1 VSSSIRFDSNA
12 TCASGLP
19 VSVAEAPYFEMISFL
34 TDGCNAIWCSFYF
47 HEGLGVIHEGS
58 IARLLCGQ
66 GYQRHLVSRNQLLL
80 VEIYAGKSS

>member
-34 TDGCNAIWCSFYF
+34 TDGCNAIWCSLYF

-58 IARLLCGQ
+58 IARLLWGKATSAIS
-66 GYQRHLVSRNQLLL
+66 YQ
-80 VEIYAGKSS
+80 EIEC